1 MFEYVFVNMFMKNK
15 DIDTVTDEDIAYWK
29 SMDFSNAKRANEVP
43 LIKVLQADKR
53 FQQMYMPRKK
63 SITCKVDEDVLA
75 WLKNSGRGYQTR
87 LNAILRQA
95 MQESLAH

>member
-15 DIDTVTDEDIAYWK
+15 NIDTVTDEDIAYARSVDLNK
-29 SMDFSNAKRANEVP
+29 ALTVDEMP
-43 LIKVLQADKR
+43 LIKALQSDKK

-87 LNAILRQA
+87 LNAILRKA
-95 MQESLAH
+95 MQEALAH

>member
-1 MFEYVFVNMFMKNK
+1 MPSTRDLPNPGLLHCSDLNK
-15 DIDTVTDEDIAYWK
+15 ALTVDE
-29 SMDFSNAKRANEVP
+29 MP
-43 LIKVLQADKR
+43 LIKALQSDKK

-87 LNAILRQA
+87 LNAILRKA
-95 MQESLAH
+95 MQEALAH